1 MNILQIIPGSGGSFY
16 CGNCLRDSKYF
27 DALRNQGHQVVK
39 IPMYLP
45 LFADE
50 HDISDIPIFYG
61 AISTYLKQ
69 VYPIFRK
76 APKWVDKLLNSK
88 PMMKLAASMAGSTR
102 AKGLEEMTISML
114 LGEEGEQKDELDKMV
129 NWIAEHCNPDII
141 HISNALLLGLAK
153 KLKEKTGVPVV
164 CSLQD
169 ENVWVDAMHP
179 EFQQKIWN
187 LMHTRA
193 EDVDA
198 LVAVSNYFAE
208 VMKKRMKLPEE
219 KVHTFYLGV
228 DTKDYRPLSVKEKPR
243 NVGYISRMCHENGF
257 DIVVDAFI
265 DLKKRPGFDDVKL
278 VATGGSTGDDNK
290 FIKEQKRKI
299 KENNLTGYF
308 EILPEYENEAQHEF
322 YKQVVVVSVPVRIG
336 EAFGMYLLESM
347 ASAVPVVQ
355 PALGAFPEIVETAGG
370 GLIYMPNTPE
380 VLAEKWMELLN
391 NQELLEEKSKA
402 GFAGV
407 KESFNIHNHAAEIIG
422 LYKKLTLR

>member
-1 MNILQIIPGSGGSFY
+1 MNIIQIIPGSGGSFY

-50 HDISDIPIFYG
+50 HDISDIPVFYG

-114 LGEEGEQKDELDKMV
+114 LGEEGEQKEELDKMV
-129 NWIAEHCNPDII
+129 NWIGEHCNPDII

-179 EFQQKIWN
+179 EFQQKIWD

-193 EDVDA
+193 DDVDA
-198 LVAVSNYFAE
+198 LVAVSNYFYE
-208 VMKKRMKLPEE
+208 VMKERMNLPAE

-228 DTKDYRPLSVKEKPR
+228 DTEDYRPLPIKEKPR

-265 DLKKRPGFDDVKL
+265 ELKKRPGFDDVKL
-278 VATGGSTGDDNK
+278 IATGGSTGDDNK

-380 VLAEKWMELLN
+380 TLAGKWMELLN
-391 NQELLEEKSKA
+391 NPNLLEEKSKA
-402 GFAGV
+402 GLAGV
-407 KESFNIHNHAAEIIG
+407 KENFNIHNHAAEIIG
-422 LYKKLTLR
+422 LYEKLRK